1 MDRLAEQ
8 RDYYRQRAPEYDE
21 WWQRRGR
28 YELDPQA
35 RDVWFADMRE
45 VEQALDAFGP
55 AGDVLELAAGTG
67 WWTRHLV
74 RHARQVTAV
83 DASAEVLE
91 LNRRRAGP
99 RVTYLQADL
108 FDWTPPAGRFDVVF
122 FGYWLSHVP
131 DERVRPFFDQ
141 VAAALRPG
149 GRVFLVDS
157 FHHVRLDGD
166 LQPRVLND
174 GRGFTVVKRYWQ
186 PAELAEFGATAGWHL
201 DARVTTH
208 RGMLYAAGSYSRSS
222 R

>member
-8 RDYYRQRAPEYDE
+8 REYYRNRAPEYDE

-28 YELDPQA
+28 YELDPPA
-35 RDVWFADMRE
+35 RANWFADMRE

-55 AGDVLELAAGTG
+55 AGDVLEFAAGTG
-67 WWTRHLV
+67 WWTEHLA

-83 DASAEVLE
+83 DASAEALE

-99 RVTYLQADL
+99 RVTQVQADI
-108 FDWTPPAGRFDVVF
+108 FAWTPPPARFDVVF

-131 DERVRPFFDQ
+131 DERVGWFFEQ
-141 VAAALRPG
+141 VASALRPG

-157 FHHVRLDGD
+157 YQPVRLDGD

-174 GRGFTVVKRYWQ
+174 GRRFTVVKCYWQ
-186 PAELAEFGATAGWHL
+186 PGELADFAATAGWRL

-208 RGMLYAAGSYSRSS
+208 QGMLYAAGR
-222 R
+222 RP